1 MMSQKIYNF
10 NAGPAILPHEVLV
23 KAQKELLNYNGIG
36 MSVMEIS
43 HRTKEYEEIND
54 VTIALFRELMG
65 LGPNHKVIF
74 LGGGAS
80 TQFAMLPM
88 NLLSQEKTAAYVETG
103 SWAEKAIK
111 EAKKFGN
118 VHVAASSKDKNYSYI
133 PKLKGSDVPDD
144 SVYLHITSNNTIF
157 GTQWHEFPN
166 VSVPLVCDMS
176 SDILSR
182 QLNFK
187 SFDMIYA
194 GAQKN
199 VGPAGVTIVII
210 KDDLLEKCSD
220 SNPVMFNY
228 KTHAAE
234 NSLYNTPPVFPIYMV
249 KLVLEWMKAQGGL
262 SIIEGWNRA
271 KQEVIYDII
280 GQNSDYYKG
289 HAQRESRSWMNITFR
304 LPSPE
309 LEEKFT
315 KESQAAG
322 FIGLKGH
329 RSVGGIR
336 VSLYN
341 AMPIEGAEKLAE
353 FMQKFRRAN

>member
-1 MMSQKIYNF
+1 MSQKIYNF

-23 KAQKELLNYNGIG
+23 KAQKELLNYKGIG

-54 VTIALFRELMG
+54 SAILLLRELTG
-65 LGPNHKVIF
+65 LDDSYKVLF

-88 NLLSQEKTAAYVETG
+88 NLLPKDKTAAYVETG
-103 SWAEKAIK
+103 TWAEKAIK
-111 EAKKFGN
+111 EAKNFGN
-118 VHVAASSKDKNYSYI
+118 VHIAASSKDKNHSYI
-133 PKLKGSDVPDD
+133 PKLKDSDVPAE
-144 SVYLHITSNNTIF
+144 SAYLHITSNNTIF
-157 GTQWHEFPN
+157 GTQWHEFPK

-182 QLNFK
+182 RLNFK
-187 SFDMIYA
+187 NFSLIYA

-210 KDDLLEKCSD
+210 KDDLLAQCND
-220 SNPVMFNY
+220 ANPVIFNY

-234 NSLYNTPPVFPIYMV
+234 NSLYNTPPVFPIYIV
-249 KLVLEWMKAQGGL
+249 RLVLEWMKEKGGL
-262 SIIEGWNRA
+262 GVIEEQNRA
-271 KQEVIYDII
+271 KQDVIYDAI
-280 GQNSDYYKG
+280 GQNSDYYFG
-289 HAQRESRSWMNITFR
+289 HAQKDSRSWMNITFR
-304 LPSPE
+304 LPTAE
-309 LEEKFT
+309 LEEKFA
-315 KESQAAG
+315 KESNTAG

-336 VSLYN
+336 ASLYN
-341 AMPIEGAEKLAE
+341 AMPLEGAEKLAE

>member
-1 MMSQKIYNF
+1 MGQKIYNF
-10 NAGPAILPHEVLV
+10 NAGPAILPKEVLV
-23 KAQKELLNYNGIG
+23 KAQKELLDYHSIG

-54 VTIALFRELMG
+54 SAVMLFKELMG
-65 LGPNHKVIF
+65 LGDNYKVLF

-88 NLLSQEKTAAYVETG
+88 NLLSKDKTASYVETG
-103 SWAEKAIK
+103 AWAEKAIK
-111 EAKKFGN
+111 EAKNFGN
-118 VHVAASSKDKNYSYI
+118 VHVAASSKDKNHSYI
-133 PKLKGSDVPDD
+133 PKLNESDVPAD

-157 GTQWHEFPN
+157 GTQWHEFPKAT
-166 VSVPLVCDMS
+166 VPLVCDMS

-187 SFDMIYA
+187 SFDLIYA

-210 KDDLLEKCSD
+210 KDDLLAKCKD
-220 SNPVMFNY
+220 DNPVIFNY

-234 NSLYNTPPVFPIYMV
+234 NSLYNTPPVFPIYIV
-249 KLVLEWMKAQGGL
+249 KLVLEWMKGKGGL
-262 SIIEGWNRA
+262 AAIEEQNRA
-271 KQEVIYDII
+271 KQEIIYDAI
-280 GQNSDYYKG
+280 GQNSDFYFG
-289 HAQRESRSWMNITFR
+289 HARKDSRSWMNITFK
-304 LPSPE
+304 LPTAE
-309 LEEKFT
+309 LEEKFA
-315 KESQAAG
+315 KESKAAE

-341 AMPIEGAEKLAE
+341 AMPLEGPEKLAE

>member
-1 MMSQKIYNF
+1 MSQKIYNF
-10 NAGPAILPHEVLV
+10 NAGPAILPQEVLLQ
-23 KAQKELLNYNGIG
+23 AQKELLNYKNIG

-54 VTIALFRELMG
+54 TAIALFRELLG
-65 LGPNHKVIF
+65 LGQNYKVLF

-88 NLLSQEKTAAYVETG
+88 NLLSQDKTASYVETG

-118 VHVAASSKDKNYSYI
+118 VHIAASSKDKNHSYI
-133 PKLKGSDVPDD
+133 PKLKDSDVPAD

-157 GTQWHEFPN
+157 GTQWHEFPK

-187 SFDMIYA
+187 SFDLIYA

-220 SNPVMFNY
+220 ANPVIFNY

-234 NSLYNTPPVFPIYMV
+234 NSLYNTPPVFPIYIV
-249 KLVLEWMKAQGGL
+249 KLVLEWMKEKGGL
-262 SIIEGWNRA
+262 AAIESQNRA
-271 KQEVIYDII
+271 KQECIYDTI
-280 GQNSDYYKG
+280 GQNSDYYHG
-289 HAQRESRSWMNITFR
+289 HAQKDSRSWMNITFR
-304 LPSPE
+304 LPTAD
-309 LEEKFT
+309 LEEKFA
-315 KESQAAG
+315 KDSKAAG

-329 RSVGGIR
+329 RSVDGIR

-341 AMPIEGAEKLAE
+341 AMPLEGAEKLAE

>member
-1 MMSQKIYNF
+1 MSQKIYNF

-23 KAQKELLNYNGIG
+23 KAQKELLNYKGIG

-43 HRTKEYEEIND
+43 HRTKEYEEINESAM
-54 VTIALFRELMG
+54 ALFHELMG
-65 LGPNHKVIF
+65 LDDTYKVLF

-80 TQFAMLPM
+80 TQFAMIPM
-88 NLLSQEKTAAYVETG
+88 NLLPKDKTAAYVETG
-103 SWAEKAIK
+103 TWAEKAIK
-111 EAKKFGN
+111 EAKIFGN
-118 VHVAASSKDKNYSYI
+118 VHIAASSKDKNHSYI
-133 PKLKGSDVPDD
+133 PKLKDSDVRSD

-157 GTQWHEFPN
+157 GTQWHEFPK

-182 QLNFK
+182 RLNFAGF
-187 SFDMIYA
+187 SLIYA

-210 KDDLLEKCSD
+210 KDDLLAKCSD
-220 SNPVMFNY
+220 TSPVIFNY

-234 NSLYNTPPVFPIYMV
+234 NSLYNTPPVFPIYIV
-249 KLVLEWMKAQGGL
+249 KLVLEWMKEKGGL
-262 SIIEGWNRA
+262 EVIEEQNRA
-271 KQEVIYDII
+271 KQEVIYDAI
-280 GQNSDYYKG
+280 GQNSDYYFG
-289 HAQRESRSWMNITFR
+289 HAQKDSRSWMNITFR
-304 LPSPE
+304 LPTAE
-309 LEEKFT
+309 LEEKFA
-315 KESQAAG
+315 KESKAAG

-336 VSLYN
+336 ASLYN
-341 AMPIEGAEKLAE
+341 AMPLEGVDRLAE

>member
-1 MMSQKIYNF
+1 MAPKVYNF

-23 KAQKELLNYNGIG
+23 KAQKELLNYKGIG

-43 HRTKEYEEIND
+43 HRTKEYKEIND
-54 VTIALFRELMG
+54 SAIALFRELMG
-65 LGPNHKVIF
+65 LGQSHKVLF

-88 NLLSQEKTAAYVETG
+88 NLLPKDGTASYVETG
-103 SWAEKAIK
+103 AWAEKAIK

-118 VHVAASSKDKNYSYI
+118 VHIAASSKDKNHSYI
-133 PKLKGSDVPDD
+133 PELKSDDVPSD
-144 SVYLHITSNNTIF
+144 SVYLHVTSNNTIF
-157 GTQWHEFPN
+157 GTQWHEFPK

-210 KDDLLEKCSD
+210 KDELLAKCSD
-220 SNPVMFNY
+220 ANPVIFNY

-234 NSLYNTPPVFPIYMV
+234 KSLYNTPPVFPIYMV
-249 KLVLEWMKAQGGL
+249 RLVLEWMKSIGGL
-262 SIIEGWNRA
+262 AVIEKQNMA
-271 KQEVIYDII
+271 KQACIYDAFDK
-280 GQNSDYYKG
+280 NADYYRG
-289 HAQRESRSWMNITFR
+289 HAQKESRSWMNITFR
-304 LPSPE
+304 LPTSE
-309 LEEKFT
+309 LEEKFA
-315 KESQAAG
+315 KESQASG

-341 AMPIEGAEKLAE
+341 AMPLEGAEKLAE

>member
-1 MMSQKIYNF
+1 MSNKIYNF

-23 KAQKELLNYNGIG
+23 KAQKELLDYHGIG

-54 VTIALFRELMG
+54 SAIALIRELMG
-65 LGPNHKVIF
+65 LDESYKVLF

-88 NLLSQEKTAAYVETG
+88 NLLSKDKTATYVETDVW
-103 SWAEKAIK
+103 SEKAIK
-111 EAKKFGN
+111 EAKRFGN
-118 VHVAASSKDKNYSYI
+118 VHIAASSKDKNHSYI
-133 PKLKGSDVPDD
+133 PKLNNFDIPAD

-157 GTQWHEFPN
+157 GTQWHEFPK
-166 VSVPLVCDMS
+166 VSVPLICDMS

-182 QLNFK
+182 RLNFNNF
-187 SFDMIYA
+187 SMIYA

-199 VGPAGVTIVII
+199 IGPAGVTIVII
-210 KDDLLEKCSD
+210 KDDLLAKCSD
-220 SNPVMFNY
+220 AIPTVFNY

-249 KLVLEWMKAQGGL
+249 RLVLDWIKENGGL
-262 SIIEGWNRA
+262 AAIEKLNSS
-271 KQEVIYDII
+271 KQKCVYDAID
-280 GQNSDYYKG
+280 QNSDYYKG
-289 HAQRESRSWMNITFR
+289 HAQKDSRSWMNITFR
-304 LPSPE
+304 LPSAE
-309 LEEKFT
+309 LEEKFA
-315 KESQAAG
+315 KDSKAAG

-336 VSLYN
+336 ASLYN
-341 AMPIEGAEKLAE
+341 AMPLEGAEKLAE
-353 FMQKFRRAN
+353 FIQNFRRTN